1 MMKNL
6 KFLFAVVAMIGA
18 MSLASCNKDE
28 EEVTP
33 EVPEK
38 IQPLPPTAEQPLPEN
53 PTVSPF

>member
-1 MMKNL
+1 MKNL